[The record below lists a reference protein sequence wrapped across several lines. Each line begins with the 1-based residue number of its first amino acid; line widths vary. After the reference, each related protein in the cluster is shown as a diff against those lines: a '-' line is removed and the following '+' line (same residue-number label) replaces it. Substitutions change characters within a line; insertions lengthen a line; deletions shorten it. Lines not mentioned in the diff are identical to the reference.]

1 MKSREIP
8 VEITFK
14 FETVRNF
21 TNVEFFASN
30 DFQRSVKMF
39 SVAKIFFSIGGLYY
53 TKKPIIY
60 QNAQDE
66 DITFARKIPIQL
78 YNSIGRYVKFQLF
91 FEDKW
96 ILLGEVKFSSF
107 EAAGTFKPE
116 KPPLTAEP
124 IIPRFTRSTQKT
136 AVKDNEPNRI
146 RNEFNYEFSSIS
158 PSTHLP
164 GSAEFKQEYVGI
176 VSGIVV
182 AKIFIVLLLVIVI
195 YYRRRRKKYSRQPSP
210 VSSTKPLAPPTDLMN
225 GMNKLPYNTLATSDV
240 ESEKEHCLYSEPE
253 IVFMQRQHLPYFN
266 ISAKPPPSPPPFPK
280 HFNICER
287 NRQLVELERD
297 NLKFL
302 EKLGGGQFG
311 EVHLCEVINK
321 DCLNTEF
328 HTEEEKF
335 LVAVKT
341 LNEHADETARKDFQR
356 ELAVMARL
364 KDPNVVQVVGVI
376 TKEEPMC
383 VATEYMI
390 HGDMNQFLR
399 QRVLDTAGTI
409 ARKGKKQL
417 SYGCLIYMSTQV
429 ASGMKY
435 LESLS
440 LVHRDLACRNCLVGR
455 HYSVKISDFGMSRNL
470 YSGDYYRIEGKAVL
484 PIRWMAWES
493 ILLGK
498 FSSKSDV
505 WSMGVTLWEMLTF
518 AKEQP
523 FTNMTDEEVIENC
536 GHFYRGDGQEQY
548 LPQPSLCPREI
559 YDLMRECWNKDEV
572 NRPSFSEIHM
582 FLHRK
587 NMGYRPRE
595 DEYPL

>member
-1 MKSREIP
+1 MNFFFPFLLIQHIRGNRNAYEYHVLKINPVIIARKLRFYPTVSGGSKKTCLRIELYGCNWTQNIVWYSAPQGHKRNKHHIAYTDHIYDGTVTETYLSGGLGLLTDDHYPSGENLRHKEAGEWLGWRMKSPSTP

-21 TNVEFFASN
+21 SKVEFFASN
-30 DFQRSVKMF
+30 DFLKNVKIF
-39 SVAKIFFSIGGLYY
+39 KEARVFFSIGGRYY
-53 TKKPIIY
+53 TKTPIVYPFMKDKVI
-60 QNAQDE
+60 N
-66 DITFARKIPIQL
+66 FARKIPIQL

-96 ILLGEVKFSSF
+96 ILLGEVKFASTRAKG
-107 EAAGTFKPE
+107 EFKLE
-116 KPPLTAEP
+116 KPPVTPEP
-124 IIPRFTRSTQKT
+124 MPPGFIWSFKPDKKPPSRSSSTTQTNTDSDSGPDKHW
-136 AVKDNEPNRI
+136 NI
-146 RNEFNYEFSSIS
+146 FNSHNSKFSTTPKS
-158 PSTHLP
+158 STHIP

-176 VSGIVV
+176 VSGIVIT
-182 AKIFIVLLLVIVI
+182 KIFIVLLIVIVI

-253 IVFMQRQHLPYFN
+253 IVFMQRQQLPYYN
-266 ISAKPPPSPPPFPK
+266 YCAKAPPSPPPFPK

-287 NRQLVELERD
+287 NRQLTELERD

-311 EVHLCEVINK
+311 EVHLCEVINR
-321 DCLNTEF
+321 DCLSDEFRTED
-328 HTEEEKF
+328 EKC

-341 LNEHADETARKDFQR
+341 LNEQADEAARKDFQR

-417 SYGCLIYMSTQV
+417 S
-429 ASGMKY
+429 
-435 LESLS
+435 
-440 LVHRDLACRNCLVGR
+440 
-455 HYSVKISDFGMSRNL
+455 
-470 YSGDYYRIEGKAVL
+470 
-484 PIRWMAWES
+484 
-493 ILLGK
+493 
-498 FSSKSDV
+498 
-505 WSMGVTLWEMLTF
+505 
-518 AKEQP
+518 
-523 FTNMTDEEVIENC
+523 
-536 GHFYRGDGQEQY
+536 
-548 LPQPSLCPREI
+548 
-559 YDLMRECWNKDEV
+559 
-572 NRPSFSEIHM
+572 
-582 FLHRK
+582 
-587 NMGYRPRE
+587 
-595 DEYPL
+595 